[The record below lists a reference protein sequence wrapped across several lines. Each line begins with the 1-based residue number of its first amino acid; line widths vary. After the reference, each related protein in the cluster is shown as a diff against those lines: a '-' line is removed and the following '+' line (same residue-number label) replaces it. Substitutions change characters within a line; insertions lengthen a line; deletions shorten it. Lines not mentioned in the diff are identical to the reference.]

1 VTVRKIVAGLAVTLD
16 GVVDSPS
23 GNWMMFNDEMQEIID
38 AGVAEADAILLGR
51 RTYLEFAAMWPR
63 LGGDV
68 PMADFMNGTPKYVA
82 SSTLRSLEWAGS
94 TLLTGDLATELTELK
109 RHPGKNIQI
118 PGSPRLVRSLL
129 AGGLLDELSL
139 MIHPVVLGTGARLFD
154 GQTDRMDLKLQ
165 DSRTLGTGVISAT
178 YVRA

>member
-94 TLLTGDLATELTELK
+94 TLLTGDLAAELTELK
-109 RHPGKNIQI
+109 RRAGKNIQV

-129 AGGLLDELSL
+129 ADGLLDELSL
-139 MIHPVVLGTGARLFD
+139 MIHPVVLGAGARLFD
-154 GQTDRMDLKLQ
+154 GQADRMDLKLQ

>member
-23 GNWMMFNDEMQEIID
+23 GNWMMFNDEMREIID

-109 RHPGKNIQI
+109 RRPGKNIQV

-129 AGGLLDELSL
+129 ADGLLDELSL

>member
-1 VTVRKIVAGLAVTLD
+1 MRKIVAGLAVTLD

-82 SSTLRSLEWAGS
+82 SSTLRNLDWAGS
-94 TLLTGDLATELTELK
+94 TLLTGDLATELTDLK
-109 RHPGKNIQI
+109 RRPGKNIQV

-129 AGGLLDELSL
+129 ADGLLDELSL

-154 GQTDRMDLKLQ
+154 GQADRMDLKLQ

>member
-1 VTVRKIVAGLAVTLD
+1 
-16 GVVDSPS
+16 
-23 GNWMMFNDEMQEIID
+23 
-38 AGVAEADAILLGR
+38 
-51 RTYLEFAAMWPR
+51 MWPR

-109 RHPGKNIQI
+109 RRPGKNIQI

-129 AGGLLDELSL
+129 ADGLLDELSL

-154 GQTDRMDLKLQ
+154 GQADRMDLKLQ

>member
-23 GNWMMFNDEMQEIID
+23 GNWMMFNDEMREIID

-109 RHPGKNIQI
+109 RRPGKNIQV

-154 GQTDRMDLKLQ
+154 GQADRMDLKLQ